1 MKITILK
8 QDIKRFKNCTIAFL
22 EVALM
27 EGNMIIDK
35 TAITGIAR
43 CCPEDEYNFKIGKRI
58 ALARAE
64 IEVYKY
70 FKPYLKNVSIVNK
83 IISEKA
89 RLMVDKL
96 ECQIAHNKEYI
107 KDVISGSIEIDAGC
121 TK

>member
-8 QDIKRFKNCTIAFL
+8 QDIKRFGKSTIAFL
-22 EVALM
+22 DVALM
-27 EGNMIIDK
+27 ERNLLIDK
-35 TAITGIAR
+35 TSVTGTAR

-64 IEVYKY
+64 IRAYKY
-70 FKPYLKNVSIVNK
+70 FKPYLKNVSVVNK

-96 ECQIAHNKEYI
+96 ENQIAHNKEYI